1 MDTLN
6 HTNTTPSNQ
15 LYTTQPN
22 TIQINLMHETSK
34 ACAGICEEC
43 ADSACLQKM
52 ITEVIGSDN
61 GVEEDDAAMCITNH
75 TNQSIYYFMTP
86 RYHDHNEMF
95 QDDICDAYDW
105 PQVMISML
113 DVISI

>member
-1 MDTLN
+1 
-6 HTNTTPSNQ
+6 
-15 LYTTQPN
+15 
-22 TIQINLMHETSK
+22 
-34 ACAGICEEC
+34 
-43 ADSACLQKM
+43 M

-95 QDDICDAYDW
+95 QDDVCDTC
-105 PQVMISML
+105 V
-113 DVISI
+113 